1 MRKLLILGAAMLVS
15 AGIMAQSTATKHV
28 VGVSNK
34 YQQVQKHNEGSS
46 TSMEAKTIQ
55 RPATQNN
62 FKATQAVTKTLM
74 GSSKNIYTALVSES
88 TGLSA
93 NEETGLIAFTHRII
107 KSSASN
113 SGYIQT
119 SFSSDGGMSWDS
131 TTVIPWQNP
140 TANPGRYPGGVI
152 YNPSGN
158 TTPANAYSVI
168 TGPILDASGS
178 GWVGGFYASEKF
190 DGTGINAQI
199 TLHAVDTATGGFGY
213 IDDMPRYFLQAR
225 GNKFFVVGNANT
237 DDGTNYTSITTIV
250 NNGMWD
256 ATGDSVVWSRS
267 ANVPAYLT
275 DGAGNPEG
283 YAIPGL
289 VFDETG
295 TNGYLV
301 YIGRDGDATDNLT
314 FQPIIYKSTD
324 GGASW
329 TKQAAF
335 NWATVPTIA
344 TIASDLSSVNRPSFG
359 SVKDIT
365 IDANGY
371 VHFATYIHGAFSDNA
386 DSLGYYNVYNLWN
399 GFVCDIHQTATG
411 WDAFVI
417 DTVWTKDVDEANSP
431 TTDPL
436 TWDERFQ
443 MSRLSDG
450 SKIFYAWMDTDT
462 LLGEY
467 NLYPDIYVKMYDVAT
482 STLGPKVNLTRGG
495 AYDANNYWMYFSDV
509 AFDMGSYYQ
518 LHISTSDL
526 NLSDVAPVNHYY
538 MNGVYLDATG
548 NLIESVNELPMEA
561 LVSLYPNPT
570 SGDLNIA
577 FNDNASGN
585 FNIVV
590 YNTLG
595 SVVMTNNIDVT
606 GAVVRTISLENL
618 PTGIYMV
625 EVSGDNGKTS
635 KKVIKN

>member
-140 TANPGRYPGGVI
+140 TANPGR
-152 YNPSGN
+152 
-158 TTPANAYSVI
+158 
-168 TGPILDASGS
+168 
-178 GWVGGFYASEKF
+178 
-190 DGTGINAQI
+190 
-199 TLHAVDTATGGFGY
+199 Y